1 MRTPSTSPPH
11 TQGPTTTSPP
21 FEEARRRFLAAR
33 HQLTCA
39 ALEEL
44 IVRVRTRHP
53 EASGMLFICDDVE
66 DGLYLAEVT
75 DRTGMPLGAGGPLL
89 DDRTTAQVLGNLCGT
104 DLAAVH
110 GVRHD
115 PVAMTFEVEIDALD

>member
-1 MRTPSTSPPH
+1 
-11 TQGPTTTSPP
+11 
-21 FEEARRRFLAAR
+21 
-33 HQLTCA
+33 
-39 ALEEL
+39 
-44 IVRVRTRHP
+44 
-53 EASGMLFICDDVE
+53 MLFICDDVE

-89 DDRTTAQVLGNLCGT
+89 GDRTTAQVLGNLCGT
-104 DLAAVH
+104 DLAAVD